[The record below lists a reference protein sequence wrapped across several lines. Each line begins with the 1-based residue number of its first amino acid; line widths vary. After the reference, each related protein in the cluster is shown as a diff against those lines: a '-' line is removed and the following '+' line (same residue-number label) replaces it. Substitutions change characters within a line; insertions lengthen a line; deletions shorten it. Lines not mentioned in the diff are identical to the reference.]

1 MPAPP
6 IHISVDRIEGDRA
19 ILDFGGE
26 LIEVPA
32 AALPEGTVEGSRVRF
47 DTAEPA
53 PEADDAAQ
61 ARLERLR
68 ARSLSLDEIDF

>member
-1 MPAPP
+1 MSDTTLRIAL
-6 IHISVDRIEGDRA
+6 DRIEGSRA

-32 AALPEGTVEGSRVRF
+32 AALPSGAAEGALLRLSAAPA
-47 DTAEPA
+47 DTSAAE
-53 PEADDAAQ
+53 

-68 ARSLSLDEIDF
+68 ARSGSLDDIDF